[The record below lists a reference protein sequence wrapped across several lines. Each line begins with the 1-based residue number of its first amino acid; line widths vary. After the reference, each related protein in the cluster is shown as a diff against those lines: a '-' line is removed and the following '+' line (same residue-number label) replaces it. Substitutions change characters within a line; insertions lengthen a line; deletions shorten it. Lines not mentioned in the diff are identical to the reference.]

1 MSTRGLILT
10 MILFL
15 IIGLFLG
22 YSLGNHSIVS
32 SSSTYYES
40 IGKVPIPDIEVKEP
54 EITVPSNPVL
64 PKIVY
69 KDDPR
74 LDSIIKENEAL
85 NDEYYRLIGVVDSLK
100 VYNEYI
106 TKNSTKD
113 QVMYD
118 NEYGKFSISYDVQ
131 FNKLQRFYDPKLE
144 PIREVKTIIKEKKYT
159 PFIDLGISTS
169 STLSFGGG
177 LIDNSSS
184 LGIRY
189 NYQITKNGSEHFIGA
204 IKTF

>member
-1 MSTRGLILT
+1 

-22 YSLGNHSIVS
+22 YSLGSHSIVS
-32 SSSTYYES
+32 SSPTYYES

-54 EITVPSNPVL
+54 EVTIPSNPVL
-64 PKIVY
+64 PKIIY

-74 LDSIIKENEAL
+74 LDS
-85 NDEYYRLIGVVDSLK
+85 
-100 VYNEYI
+100 
-106 TKNSTKD
+106 
-113 QVMYD
+113 
-118 NEYGKFSISYDVQ
+118 
-131 FNKLQRFYDPKLE
+131 
-144 PIREVKTIIKEKKYT
+144 IIKEKKYT